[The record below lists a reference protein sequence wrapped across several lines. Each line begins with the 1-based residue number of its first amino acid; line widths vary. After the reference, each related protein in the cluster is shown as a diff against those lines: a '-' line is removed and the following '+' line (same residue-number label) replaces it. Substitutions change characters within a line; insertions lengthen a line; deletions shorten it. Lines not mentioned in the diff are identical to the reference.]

1 IRGRKNNWPEIQE
14 LGTAND
20 VLISSVGTWP
30 KIQNG
35 SDLSGHDQN
44 PFFVQAGD
52 HFVDISKQIG
62 FGEDYVSRGIA
73 IADVDLD
80 GRLDMVVS
88 NMWGPATYYH
98 NESPRSG
105 AFLGLRLLLPIG
117 DDNSTV
123 VREGLPNGE
132 MKGRAAVGAKVTVT
146 LANGRVLTR
155 QVDGGNG
162 HSGKRSSDLHFG
174 LGEARGPV
182 QIKID
187 WRDRFGHVQHKELR
201 VNAGWY
207 TILLGSN
214 SEVSP

>member
-44 PFFVQAGD
+44 PFFVQTGD

-62 FGEDYVSRGIA
+62 FGESYVSRGIA

-80 GRLDMVVS
+80 GRLDLVVS

-98 NESPRSG
+98 NEARGSG
-105 AFLGLRLLLPIG
+105 AFLGLHLLLPIG
-117 DDNSTV
+117 DTGSDTTI
-123 VREGLPNGE
+123 VREGVPTGD
-132 MKGRAAVGAKVTVT
+132 MRGRAAVGARVSVT
-146 LANGRVLTR
+146 LPNG
-155 QVDGGNG
+155 
-162 HSGKRSSDLHFG
+162 
-174 LGEARGPV
+174 
-182 QIKID
+182 
-187 WRDRFGHVQHKELR
+187 
-201 VNAGWY
+201 
-207 TILLGSN
+207 
-214 SEVSP
+214 